1 MACDWLFGTLNCH
14 GLQRIHRTG
23 QIKVRRGTGLL
34 FVRVL
39 FVFDLF
45 LFVQSLFLFVQSLF
59 LFARQLFRS
68 GFGFRALALTALTA
82 LTAARPPLAL
92 PP

>member
-45 LFVQSLFLFVQSLF
+45 LFVQSLFLF
-59 LFARQLFRS
+59 ARQLFRS